1 MPMGLS
7 PVLSSARVY
16 YDDGPGFPDSVRMAV
31 QDQTTFEDVWA
42 RATYSQPSPP
52 PIPPVDFTN
61 EMILVVAAGRMS
73 PGDQIRVDSIGV
85 RGDFYVVVVRT
96 IVQCQPFP
104 ADAYPLEIVR
114 VPRDERPVTFSER
127 RERAAQCT

>member
-1 MPMGLS
+1 
-7 PVLSSARVY
+7 VY

-31 QDQTTFEDVWA
+31 RDQTTFEDVWA

-52 PIPPVDFTN
+52 PIPVVDFTN

-73 PGDQIRVDSIGV
+73 PGDQIRVDSVGV
-85 RGDFYVVVVRT
+85 RGDFYVVLVRT

-114 VPRDERPVTFSER
+114 VAREERPVTFSER